1 MALKYRV
8 AKPSDWIIMQVTT
21 QAGKAVQQVNEYDL
35 FLDVDFDA
43 LRFSGKV
50 RIDISSTGDISLD
63 AVDLEV
69 ASVKTNDRN
78 VPFKQHG
85 NIVNIQTGR
94 FSGTL
99 EVDYKG
105 KVSESLTGF
114 YKAPYGDKYVLT
126 THFEAGHARR
136 LLPCIDHPA
145 YKADFKLTVRT
156 RNDLS
161 VISNMPLE
169 TEKKEGNKKTV
180 TFQKTPKMSTY
191 LLYLGIGRFEED
203 KNRHNK
209 TELYTASVVKPEGK
223 IKTGLAFEAA
233 QKSLEFYEKYF
244 GIPYDLP
251 KLHLIA
257 VPEFAYGA
265 MENWGAITFREIL
278 LHADKD
284 TSTSTRKS
292 IAEVI
297 AHEIAHMWFGDLV
310 TMKWWDDLWLNE
322 SFATF
327 MDYKSTDRAYPEW
340 KVWQD
345 FVRTS
350 TSGAMGRDALTKT
363 HPIMAKV
370 HDPEEIEELFDEIS
384 YGKGASILRMIEAY
398 IGPDNFKKGV
408 AQYLQKFRYS
418 NASGHDLWSN
428 LQEASGTEVSRIMEG
443 WISQEGF
450 PVLKASLAGSKLMLE
465 QERFLL
471 TGGTSKQ
478 TWPIPVTM
486 TVDGKTQ
493 SLLLDKERA
502 EVNLPATPRSLKLN
516 VDQTGFYVVQYDG
529 KELLDLVWKSGLSPL
544 DRWGLI
550 SDAKA
555 FLLSG
560 RTSFKEYTKLVENYR
575 NEEEYLP
582 AIEVSD
588 QLSFLYQIA
597 PSELNETSR
606 NFHTAGLRIFE
617 TKKDDNST
625 TLKGI
630 IAARLT
636 LLDDAYAKKAGSK
649 LNDLANV
656 EPDMKRSVVMGYAR
670 ASNDYDGLISRY
682 TKSTTDEE
690 RLRYL
695 EGLASFRN
703 PELVAKTL
711 DFALSGKVKRQDVRN
726 VILYATANPDAKTA
740 IWQWFKKN
748 IAKLEEM
755 YSGTAQ
761 YSIILREYF
770 SIIGVGH
777 AAEVEKFFSE
787 HKVIGAD
794 IALERLRIYDQLA
807 TKITANT

>member
-1 MALKYRV
+1 MPLQV
-8 AKPSDWIIMQVTT
+8 ATT
-21 QAGKAVQQVNEYDL
+21 QSEKNVQEVREYDL
-35 FLDVDFDA
+35 FLDVDFSG
-43 LRFSGKV
+43 LKYSGKV
-50 RIDISSTGDISLD
+50 VVDLESIGDVSLD
-63 AVDLEV
+63 AVGQQIS
-69 ASVKTNDRN
+69 SVKSSGNK
-78 VPFKQHG
+78 VPFKHSG
-85 NIVNIQTGR
+85 KVLEIQTGK
-94 FSGTL
+94 FSGPL
-99 EVDYKG
+99 EIDFSG
-105 KVSESLTGF
+105 RVSDNFTGL
-114 YKAPYGDKYVLT
+114 YKASYGDGYILS
-126 THFEAGHARR
+126 THLEAVQARKV
-136 LLPCIDHPA
+136 LPCVDHPA
-145 YKADFKLTVRT
+145 FKAVFKVRVRT
-156 RNDLS
+156 DADLS
-161 VISNMPLE
+161 VISNMPIESE
-169 TEKKEGNKKTV
+169 TRQGEKKTV
-180 TFQKTPKMSTY
+180 MFKKTPKMSTY
-191 LLYLGIGRFEED
+191 LLYLGVGKFVQE
-203 KNRHNK
+203 KNRHGE
-209 TELYTASVVKPEGK
+209 TELYAAYADRPTGK
-223 IKTGLAFEAA
+223 INTEFSFDATRKVLD
-233 QKSLEFYEKYF
+233 FYESYF
-244 GIPYDLP
+244 GIPFQLP
-251 KLHLIA
+251 KLHNIA

-265 MENWGAITFREIL
+265 MENWGAITYREIL
-278 LHADKD
+278 LHVDKD
-284 TSTSTRKS
+284 TSVRARKS
-292 IAEVI
+292 VAHVI

-310 TMKWWDDLWLNE
+310 TMRWWDDLWLNE

-327 MDYKSTDRAYPEW
+327 MDFKSTDRAYPEW

-398 IGPDNFKKGV
+398 IGPENFKNGV
-408 AQYLQKFRYS
+408 RQYLEKFRYG
-418 NASGHDLWSN
+418 NASGHDLWSS
-428 LQEASGTEVSRIMEG
+428 LQEASGTDVSRIMEG

-450 PVLKASLAGSKLMLE
+450 PVVKASLADGRLTLE

-486 TVDGKTQ
+486 NVDGKTQ
-493 SLLLDKERA
+493 SLLLDKKKA
-502 EVNLPATPRSLKLN
+502 EVNLPTTPRSLKLN
-516 VDQTGFYVVQYDG
+516 VDQTGFYVVQYNG

-560 RTSFKEYTKLVENYR
+560 RTSFKEYIKLVEKYQ

-582 AIEVSD
+582 AVEVSD

-597 PSELNETSR
+597 PSKLIETSR
-606 NFHTAGLRIFE
+606 KFHSAGLKIFE
-617 TKKDDNST
+617 SKKDDNST

-670 ASNDYDGLISRY
+670 SSNDYDGLISRY

-695 EGLASFRN
+695 EGLASFKN

-740 IWQWFKKN
+740 VWQWFKKN
-748 IAKLEEM
+748 MLRLEEM

-761 YSIILREYF
+761 FSIILREYL
-770 SIIGVGH
+770 SIIGVGRL
-777 AAEVEKFFSE
+777 AEVEKFFSE
-787 HKVIGAD
+787 HKVTGAN

-807 TKITANT
+807 RNITATP

>member
-1 MALKYRV
+1 MPLQA
-8 AKPSDWIIMQVTT
+8 ATT
-21 QAGKAVQQVNEYDL
+21 QSERNVQEVREYDL
-35 FLDVDFDA
+35 FLDVDFSG
-43 LRFSGKV
+43 LKYRGKV
-50 RIDISSTGDISLD
+50 VVDLESIGDVSLD
-63 AVDLEV
+63 AVGQQIS
-69 ASVKTNDRN
+69 SVKSSGNK
-78 VPFKQHG
+78 VPFKHSG
-85 NIVNIQTGR
+85 KVLEIQTGK
-94 FSGTL
+94 FSGPL
-99 EVDYKG
+99 EIDFSG
-105 KVSESLTGF
+105 RVSDNFTGL
-114 YKAPYGDKYVLT
+114 YKASYGDGYILS
-126 THFEAGHARR
+126 THLEAVQARKV
-136 LLPCIDHPA
+136 LPCVDHPA
-145 YKADFKLTVRT
+145 FKAVFKVRVRT
-156 RNDLS
+156 DADLS
-161 VISNMPLE
+161 SISNMPIESE
-169 TEKKEGNKKTV
+169 TRQGEKKTV
-180 TFQKTPKMSTY
+180 MFKKTPKMSTY
-191 LLYLGIGRFEED
+191 LLYLGVGKFVQE
-203 KNRHNK
+203 KNRHGE
-209 TELYTASVVKPEGK
+209 TELYAAYADRPTGK
-223 IKTGLAFEAA
+223 INTEFSFDATRKVLD
-233 QKSLEFYEKYF
+233 FYESYF
-244 GIPYDLP
+244 GIPFQLP
-251 KLHLIA
+251 KLHNIA

-265 MENWGAITFREIL
+265 MENWGAITYREIL
-278 LHADKD
+278 LHVDKD
-284 TSTSTRKS
+284 TSVRARKS
-292 IAEVI
+292 VAHVI

-310 TMKWWDDLWLNE
+310 TMRWWDDLWLNE

-327 MDYKSTDRAYPEW
+327 MDFKSTDRAYPEW

-398 IGPDNFKKGV
+398 IGSENFKKGV

-418 NASGHDLWSN
+418 NASGHDLWSS
-428 LQEASGTEVSRIMEG
+428 LQDASGTDVSRIMEG

-450 PVLKASLAGSKLMLE
+450 PVIKASLVDGRLTLE

-478 TWPIPVTM
+478 IWPIPVTM
-486 TVDGKTQ
+486 NFDGKTQ
-493 SLLLDKERA
+493 SLLFDKKKT

-560 RTSFKEYTKLVENYR
+560 RASFKEYIKLVDKYQD
-575 NEEEYLP
+575 EEEYLP
-582 AIEVSD
+582 AVEVSD

-597 PSELNETSR
+597 PSKLIETSR
-606 NFHTAGLRIFE
+606 KFHSTGLRIFE
-617 TKKDDNST
+617 SKKDDNST

-649 LNDLANV
+649 FNDLANV

-670 ASNDYDGLISRY
+670 SSNDYDGLISRY

-695 EGLASFRN
+695 EGLASFKN
-703 PELVAKTL
+703 SELVAKTL
-711 DFALSGKVKRQDVRN
+711 DFALSGKVKRQDIRN
-726 VILYATANPDAKTA
+726 VILYATANPDAKTP
-740 IWQWFKKN
+740 IWQWFKN
-748 IAKLEEM
+748 NMAKLEVM

-761 YSIILREYF
+761 FSIILREYF
-770 SIIGVGH
+770 SIVGVGRL
-777 AAEVEKFFSE
+777 AQVEKFFSE
-787 HKVIGAD
+787 HKVTGAD

-807 TKITANT
+807 KSMTATP

>member
-1 MALKYRV
+1 MPLQV
-8 AKPSDWIIMQVTT
+8 ATT
-21 QAGKAVQQVNEYDL
+21 QSEKNVQEVREYDL
-35 FLDVDFDA
+35 FLDVDFSG
-43 LRFSGKV
+43 LKYSGKV
-50 RIDISSTGDISLD
+50 VVDLESIGDVSLD
-63 AVDLEV
+63 AVGQQIS
-69 ASVKTNDRN
+69 SVKSSGNK
-78 VPFKQHG
+78 VPFKHSG
-85 NIVNIQTGR
+85 KVLEIQTGK
-94 FSGTL
+94 FSGPL
-99 EVDYKG
+99 EIDFSG
-105 KVSESLTGF
+105 RVSDNFTGL
-114 YKAPYGDKYVLT
+114 YKASYGDGYILS
-126 THFEAGHARR
+126 THLEAVQARKV
-136 LLPCIDHPA
+136 LPCVDHPA
-145 YKADFKLTVRT
+145 FKAVFKVRVRT
-156 RNDLS
+156 DADLS
-161 VISNMPLE
+161 VISNMPIESE
-169 TEKKEGNKKTV
+169 TRQGEKKTV
-180 TFQKTPKMSTY
+180 MFKKTPKMSTY
-191 LLYLGIGRFEED
+191 LLYLGVGKFVQE
-203 KNRHNK
+203 KNRHGE
-209 TELYTASVVKPEGK
+209 TELYAAYADRPTGK
-223 IKTGLAFEAA
+223 INTEFSFDATRKVLD
-233 QKSLEFYEKYF
+233 FYESYF
-244 GIPYDLP
+244 GIPFQLP
-251 KLHLIA
+251 KLHNIA

-265 MENWGAITFREIL
+265 MENWGAITYREIL
-278 LHADKD
+278 LHVDKD
-284 TSTSTRKS
+284 TSVRARKS
-292 IAEVI
+292 VAHVI

-310 TMKWWDDLWLNE
+310 TMRWWDDLWLNE

-327 MDYKSTDRAYPEW
+327 MDFKSTDRAYPEW

-398 IGPDNFKKGV
+398 IGPENFKNGV
-408 AQYLQKFRYS
+408 RQYLEKFRYG
-418 NASGHDLWSN
+418 NASGHDLWSS
-428 LQEASGTEVSRIMEG
+428 LQEASGTDVSRIMEG

-450 PVLKASLAGSKLMLE
+450 PVVKASLADGRLTLE

-486 TVDGKTQ
+486 NVDGKTQ
-493 SLLLDKERA
+493 SLLLDKKKA
-502 EVNLPATPRSLKLN
+502 EVNLPTTPRSLKLN
-516 VDQTGFYVVQYDG
+516 VDQTGFYVVQYNG

-560 RTSFKEYTKLVENYR
+560 RTSFKEYIKLVEKYQ

-582 AIEVSD
+582 AVEVSD

-597 PSELNETSR
+597 PSKLVETSR
-606 NFHTAGLRIFE
+606 KFHSAGLRIFE
-617 TKKDDNST
+617 SKKDDNRT

-649 LNDLANV
+649 LSDLANV

-670 ASNDYDGLISRY
+670 SSNNYDDLISGY
-682 TKSTTDEE
+682 TRSTTDEE

-695 EGLASFRN
+695 EGLASFKN

-740 IWQWFKKN
+740 VWQWFKN
-748 IAKLEEM
+748 NMAKLEAM

-761 YSIILREYF
+761 FSIILREYL
-770 SIIGVGH
+770 SIIGV
-777 AAEVEKFFSE
+777 ARLAEVEKFFSE
-787 HKVIGAD
+787 HKVTGAD

-807 TKITANT
+807 RSMTATP

>member
-1 MALKYRV
+1 
-8 AKPSDWIIMQVTT
+8 MQLATT
-21 QAGKAVQQVNEYDL
+21 QPEKNVLEVREYDL
-35 FLDVDFDA
+35 FLDVDFA
-43 LRFSGKV
+43 RLRYSGKV
-50 RIDISSTGDISLD
+50 TVNLESIGSVSLD
-63 AVDLEV
+63 AVGQQIS
-69 ASVKTNDRN
+69 SVESGGNR
-78 VPFKQHG
+78 VPFKHSG
-85 NIVNIQTGR
+85 KVLEIQTGK
-94 FSGTL
+94 FSGPL
-99 EVDYKG
+99 EIEFSS
-105 KVSESLTGF
+105 KVSDNFTGF
-114 YKAPYGDKYVLT
+114 YKASYGEGYILT
-126 THFEAGHARR
+126 THLEAVQARKV
-136 LLPCIDHPA
+136 LPCVDHPA
-145 YKADFKLTVRT
+145 FKAVFKVRVRT
-156 RNDLS
+156 DANLS
-161 VISNMPLE
+161 VISNMPIESE
-169 TEKKEGNKKTV
+169 TKQGDKKTV
-180 TFQKTPKMSTY
+180 TFKKTPKMSTY
-191 LLYLGIGRFEED
+191 LLYLGVGKFIQE
-203 KNRHNK
+203 KSRHDG
-209 TELYTASVVKPEGK
+209 TELYAAYVDRPTSK
-223 IKTGLAFEAA
+223 INTEFSFDATRKVLD
-233 QKSLEFYEKYF
+233 FYESYF
-244 GIPYDLP
+244 GIPFQLP
-251 KLHLIA
+251 KLHNVA

-265 MENWGAITFREIL
+265 MENWGAITYREIL
-278 LHADKD
+278 LHVDKD
-284 TSTSTRKS
+284 TSVRARKS
-292 IAEVI
+292 VAHVI
-297 AHEIAHMWFGDLV
+297 AHEVAHMWFGDLV
-310 TMKWWDDLWLNE
+310 TMRWWDDLWLNE

-327 MDYKSTDRAYPEW
+327 MDFKSTDRAYPEW

-398 IGPDNFKKGV
+398 IGSENFKKGV

-418 NASGHDLWSN
+418 NASGHDLWSS
-428 LQEASGTEVSRIMEG
+428 LQEASGTDVSRIMEG

-450 PVLKASLAGSKLMLE
+450 PVVKASLAGTKLVLE

-486 TVDGKTQ
+486 NVDGKTQ
-493 SLLLDKERA
+493 SLLLDKKKA

-516 VDQTGFYVVQYDG
+516 ADQTGFYVVQYDG

-560 RTSFKEYTKLVENYR
+560 RISFKEYTKLVEKYQ

-582 AIEVSD
+582 AVEVSD

-597 PSELNETSR
+597 PSKLVETSR
-606 NFHTAGLRIFE
+606 KFHNAGLRIFE
-617 TKKDDNST
+617 SKKDDNST

-649 LNDLANV
+649 FDDLSNV

-670 ASNDYDGLISRY
+670 SSNDYDGLINKY

-695 EGLASFRN
+695 EGLASFKN

-740 IWQWFKKN
+740 VWQWFKKN

-761 YSIILREYF
+761 FSIILREYF
-770 SIIGVGH
+770 SIVGVGRL
-777 AAEVEKFFSE
+777 AEVERFFSD
-787 HKVIGAD
+787 HRVIGAD
-794 IALERLRIYDQLA
+794 IALERLRIYDQLVRA
-807 TKITANT
+807 ITAAS

>member
-1 MALKYRV
+1 
-8 AKPSDWIIMQVTT
+8 MQLATT
-21 QAGKAVQQVNEYDL
+21 QPEKNVLEVREYDL
-35 FLDVDFDA
+35 FLDVDFA
-43 LRFSGKV
+43 GLKYSGKV
-50 RIDISSTGDISLD
+50 TVNLESIGSVSLD
-63 AVDLEV
+63 AVGQQIS
-69 ASVKTNDRN
+69 SVESAGNR
-78 VPFKQHG
+78 VPFKHSG
-85 NIVNIQTGR
+85 KVLEIQTGK
-94 FSGTL
+94 FSGPL
-99 EVDYKG
+99 EIEFSS
-105 KVSESLTGF
+105 KVSDNFTGF
-114 YKAPYGDKYVLT
+114 YKASYGEGYILT
-126 THFEAGHARR
+126 THLEAVQARKV
-136 LLPCIDHPA
+136 LPCVDHPA
-145 YKADFKLTVRT
+145 FKAVFKVRVRT
-156 RNDLS
+156 DANLS
-161 VISNMPLE
+161 VISNMPIESE
-169 TEKKEGNKKTV
+169 TRQGDKKTV
-180 TFQKTPKMSTY
+180 TFKKTPKMSTY
-191 LLYLGIGRFEED
+191 LLYLGVGKFIQEKGR
-203 KNRHNK
+203 HGG
-209 TELYTASVVKPEGK
+209 TELYAAYADRPTSK
-223 IKTGLAFEAA
+223 INT
-233 QKSLEFYEKYF
+233 EFSFDATRKVLDYYESYF
-244 GIPYDLP
+244 GIPFQLP
-251 KLHLIA
+251 KLHNVA

-265 MENWGAITFREIL
+265 MENWGAITYREIL
-278 LHADKD
+278 LHVDKD
-284 TSTSTRKS
+284 TSIRARKS
-292 IAEVI
+292 VAHVI

-327 MDYKSTDRAYPEW
+327 MDFKSTNQAYPEW

-398 IGPDNFKKGV
+398 IGSENFKKGV

-418 NASGHDLWSN
+418 NASGHDLWSS
-428 LQEASGTEVSRIMEG
+428 LQEASGTDVGRIMQG

-450 PVLKASLAGSKLMLE
+450 PVIKATLVDGRLSLE

-478 TWPIPVTM
+478 TWPIPVTINI
-486 TVDGKTQ
+486 DGKTQ
-493 SLLLDKERA
+493 SLLLDKKKA
-502 EVNLPATPRSLKLN
+502 EVNLPTTPRSLKLN

-560 RTSFKEYTKLVENYR
+560 RTSFKEYIKLVEKYQ

-582 AIEVSD
+582 AVEVSD

-597 PSELNETSR
+597 PSKLIETSR
-606 NFHTAGLRIFE
+606 KFHSAGLKIFE
-617 TKKDDNST
+617 SKKDDNST

-670 ASNDYDGLISRY
+670 SSNDYDGLIGKY
-682 TKSTTDEE
+682 TNSTTDEE

-695 EGLASFRN
+695 EGLASFKN

-726 VILYATANPDAKTA
+726 VILYATANPGAKTA
-740 IWQWFKKN
+740 VWQWFKKN
-748 IAKLEEM
+748 MAKLEEM

-761 YSIILREYF
+761 FSIILREYL
-770 SIIGVGH
+770 SIIGVGRL
-777 AAEVEKFFSE
+777 ADVEKFFGD
-787 HKVIGAD
+787 HKAIGAD

-807 TKITANT
+807 RKITATF

>member
-1 MALKYRV
+1 LQLA
-8 AKPSDWIIMQVTT
+8 TT
-21 QAGKAVQQVNEYDL
+21 EPEKNVQEVREYDL
-35 FLDVDFDA
+35 FLDVDFA
-43 LRFSGKV
+43 GLKYNGKV
-50 RIDISSTGDISLD
+50 TVDLESIGDVSLD
-63 AVDLEV
+63 AVGQQV
-69 ASVKTNDRN
+69 SSVKSGGNKI
-78 VPFKQHG
+78 PFKHSG
-85 NIVNIQTGR
+85 KVLEIQTGK
-94 FSGTL
+94 FSGPL
-99 EVDYKG
+99 EIEFDG
-105 KVSESLTGF
+105 KVSANFTGF
-114 YKAPYGDKYVLT
+114 YKASYGDGYILS
-126 THFEAGHARR
+126 THLEAVQARKV
-136 LLPCIDHPA
+136 LPCVDHPA
-145 YKADFKLTVRT
+145 YKAMFKVRVRT
-156 RNDLS
+156 DANLS
-161 VISNMPLE
+161 VISNMPIESE
-169 TEKKEGNKKTV
+169 TTEGGRKTV
-180 TFQKTPKMSTY
+180 KFKKTPKMSTY
-191 LLYLGIGRFEED
+191 LLYLGVGKFVQEKGRHGGTDLFAAYAD
-203 KNRHNK
+203 RP
-209 TELYTASVVKPEGK
+209 TGK
-223 IKTGLAFEAA
+223 INTGFSFEATN
-233 QKSLEFYEKYF
+233 KVLDYYESYF
-244 GIPYDLP
+244 GIPFQLP
-251 KLHLIA
+251 KLHNVA

-265 MENWGAITFREIL
+265 MENWGAITYREIL
-278 LHADKD
+278 LHVDKD
-284 TSTSTRKS
+284 TSVRAKKS
-292 IAEVI
+292 VAHVI

-327 MDYKSTDRAYPEW
+327 MDYKSTNQAYPDW

-398 IGPDNFKKGV
+398 IGSENFKKGV

-450 PVLKASLAGSKLMLE
+450 PVVKASLAGTKLVLE

-471 TGGTSKQ
+471 TGGTSQQ

-486 TVDGKTQ
+486 NVDGKTQ
-493 SLLLDKERA
+493 SLLLDKKKDD
-502 EVNLPATPRSLKLN
+502 VNLTTTPRSLKVN
-516 VDQTGFYVVQYDG
+516 VDQTGFYVVQYNG
-529 KELLDLVWKSGLSPL
+529 RELQDLVWKGRLSPL

-550 SDAKA
+550 NDAKA

-560 RTSFKEYTKLVENYR
+560 RMPFKEFLNVVEKYEK
-575 NEEEYLP
+575 EEEYLP

-597 PSELNETSR
+597 PSKLIETSR
-606 NFHTAGLRIFE
+606 KFHSTELKTFE
-617 TKKDDNST
+617 SKKDDNST

-636 LLDDAYAKKAGSK
+636 LLDDAYAKMAGSK
-649 LNDLANV
+649 LKDLARI

-670 ASNDYDGLISRY
+670 SSNDYDGLMGRFM
-682 TKSTTDEE
+682 KSTTDEE
-690 RLRYL
+690 RLRFL
-695 EGLASFRN
+695 EGLVSFKN
-703 PELVAKTL
+703 PELIAKTL

-726 VILYATANPDAKTA
+726 VIFYATANPDGRTA

-748 IAKLEEM
+748 MTKLEQM

-761 YSIILREYF
+761 FSIILREYF
-770 SIIGVGH
+770 SIIGVGL
-777 AAEVEKFFSE
+777 AAEVEKFFGE

-794 IALERLRIYDQLA
+794 IAVERLRIYDQLA
-807 TKITANT
+807 KRISAHN

>member
-1 MALKYRV
+1 LQIA
-8 AKPSDWIIMQVTT
+8 TT
-21 QAGKAVQQVNEYDL
+21 QPEKNVQEVREYDL
-35 FLDVDFDA
+35 SLDVDYTG
-43 LRFSGKV
+43 LKYSGKV
-50 RIDISSTGDISLD
+50 TVDIESIGDVSLN
-63 AVDLEV
+63 AVGQQINGV
-69 ASVKTNDRN
+69 TSGSRK
-78 VPFKQHG
+78 VPFKHDG
-85 NIVNIQTGR
+85 KVLAIQTGK
-94 FSGTL
+94 FSGPL
-99 EVDYKG
+99 EIEFNSKISDNF
-105 KVSESLTGF
+105 TGF
-114 YKAPYGDKYVLT
+114 YKASYGDGYILS
-126 THFEAGHARR
+126 THLEAVQARKVF
-136 LLPCIDHPA
+136 PCLDHPA
-145 YKADFKLTVRT
+145 YKAVFRVKVRT
-156 RNDLS
+156 DANLS
-161 VISNMPLE
+161 VISNMPIESE
-169 TEKKEGNKKTV
+169 TTEAGKKTV

-191 LLYLGIGRFEED
+191 LLYLGVGKFVQEKGR
-203 KNRHNK
+203 HGK
-209 TELYTASVVKPEGK
+209 TELYAAYADRPTGK
-223 IKTGLAFEAA
+223 INTGFSFEAT
-233 QKSLEFYEKYF
+233 QKVLDYYESYF
-244 GIPYDLP
+244 GIPFQLP
-251 KLHLIA
+251 KLHNVA

-265 MENWGAITFREIL
+265 MENWGAITYREIL
-278 LHADKD
+278 LHVDKD
-284 TSTSTRKS
+284 TSIRAKKS
-292 IAEVI
+292 VAHVI

-327 MDYKSTDRAYPEW
+327 MDYKSTDRAYPDW

-350 TSGAMGRDALTKT
+350 TSGAMGRDSLTKT
-363 HPIMAKV
+363 HPIMANV

-398 IGPDNFKKGV
+398 IGSENFKRGV

-428 LQEASGTEVSRIMEG
+428 LQEASGTDVSRIMEG

-450 PVLKASLAGSKLMLE
+450 PVVKVSLTGNKLVLE

-478 TWPIPVTM
+478 IWPIPVTM
-486 TVDGKTQ
+486 NVEGKTQ
-493 SLLLDKERA
+493 SLLLDKKKSEI
-502 EVNLPATPRSLKLN
+502 NLATTPRSIKLN
-516 VDQTGFYVVQYDG
+516 VDQTGFYVVQYGG
-529 KELLDLVWKSGLSPL
+529 KGLQDLVWKSKLSPI

-550 SDAKA
+550 NDAKA

-560 RTSFKEYTKLVENYR
+560 RISFKEYLSLVAKYQ

-597 PSELNETSR
+597 PSKLIETSR
-606 NFHTAGLRIFE
+606 KFHSAGLKVFE
-617 TKKDDNST
+617 SKKDDNSI

-649 LNDLANV
+649 FKDLAIA

-670 ASNDYDGLISRY
+670 SSNDYDGLIGSY
-682 TKSTTDEE
+682 MKSTTDEE
-690 RLRYL
+690 RLRFL
-695 EGLASFRN
+695 EGSVSFKN
-703 PELVAKTL
+703 PELIAKTL

-740 IWQWFKKN
+740 VWQWFKKN
-748 IAKLEEM
+748 MAKLENM
-755 YSGTAQ
+755 YAGTAQ
-761 YSIILREYF
+761 FSIILREYL
-770 SIIGVGH
+770 STVGVGRL
-777 AAEVEKFFSE
+777 AEIEKFFSE

-807 TKITANT
+807 KKIGSST